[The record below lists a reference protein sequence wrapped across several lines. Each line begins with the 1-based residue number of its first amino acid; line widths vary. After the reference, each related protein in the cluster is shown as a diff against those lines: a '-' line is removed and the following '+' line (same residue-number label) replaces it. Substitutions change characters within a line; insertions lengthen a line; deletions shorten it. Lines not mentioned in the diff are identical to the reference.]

1 MKSKVYFIR
10 EINEDNLGR
19 TWNRNNYYELIE
31 VK

>member
-19 TWNRNNYYELIE
+19 TWNRNNLLRAN
-31 VK
+31 

>member
-19 TWNRNNYYELIE
+19 PWNRNKLIE